1 MRNTSKTPV
10 ENTHLREEN
19 SSLITHISSL
29 ESENISLHSENTSL
43 HSENTSIKQEN
54 LELKAIATYYEEQ
67 FKLMQKRKFTASSEK
82 TDKDQLSMFD
92 DVLNEAE
99 SQSDIKA
106 PEPQTEESTYTRRKK
121 RTKEELIAN
130 LPVEEVHYELQEDE
144 LICEKCAHLLHDMG
158 TNSRDEVEIMPPKA
172 ILKKHIIHK
181 YSCRHCEKT
190 DINVK
195 IISADAPK
203 PLIKGSMATPSAL
216 SHIMTQKYMNA
227 VPLYRQEK
235 YMKSLGINLSRQTMS
250 NWIIKS
256 STYLEYI
263 YERMKEIL
271 LNQDIIHA
279 DETPVQVL
287 KEKDRTAKQKSY
299 MWLYKSGKFD
309 NKIVL
314 YDYQTSRS
322 YENPKKFLA
331 DFEGFL
337 NTDGYAAYSKLKSI
351 TQVGCLAHVRR
362 KFKDAMELLP
372 KEYHKESLAG
382 IGFTYCNKLYKIE
395 KQIKGLSLE
404 ERNEKRS
411 KISAP
416 LFEEFQKWVKVQIL
430 NSLPKSAYG
439 KAMTYANNQL
449 PKVKN
454 YLLDPRLD
462 IDNNS
467 AERSIKP
474 FVIGRKN
481 WLFSNTAKGAKASA
495 LIYSIV
501 ETAKENNLR
510 VHEYLNFILS
520 ELKDMDEYLDDD
532 LDRLMPWSVDLPD
545 GCRVLR

>member
-1 MRNTSKTPV
+1 MSNIN
-10 ENTHLREEN
+10 ELHIEN
-19 SSLITHISSL
+19 SNLRQEISSL
-29 ESENISLHSENTSL
+29 ELKIS
-43 HSENTSIKQEN
+43 SIEQEN
-54 LELKAIATYYEEQ
+54 LELQALAAYYEEQ
-67 FKLMQKRKFTASSEK
+67 FKLMQKRKFAASSEK
-82 TDKDQLSMFD
+82 TDKDQLSIFD

-99 SQSDIKA
+99 SQSDLKA
-106 PEPQTEESTYTRRKK
+106 PEPKTEEITYTRRKK
-121 RTKEELIAN
+121 RTKEDLIAN
-130 LPVEEVHYELQEDE
+130 LPVEEVHYELQEE
-144 LICEKCAHLLHDMG
+144 EMVCEKCSNSLHDMG
-158 TNSRDEVEIMPPKA
+158 TNSRDEIEIIPPKA
-172 ILKKHIIHK
+172 ILKKHITHK
-181 YSCRHCEKT
+181 YSCRYCET
-190 DINVK
+190 TGIEVK
-195 IISADAPK
+195 IISANAPK

-256 STYLEYI
+256 SRYFEPV

-287 KEKDRTAKQKSY
+287 KEENRKAKQNSF
-299 MWLYKSGKFD
+299 MWLYKSGKFE
-309 NKIVL
+309 NQIVL
-314 YDYQTSRS
+314 YDYKTSRS
-322 YENPKKFLA
+322 YENPKKFLSG
-331 DFEGFL
+331 FSGFL
-337 NTDGYAAYSKLKSI
+337 NTDGYAAYAKLKNI

-382 IGFTYCNKLYKIE
+382 IGFAYCNKLYKIE
-395 KQIKGLSLE
+395 KQIKELSLE
-404 ERNEKRS
+404 ERQKKRLEFS
-411 KISAP
+411 TP
-416 LFEEFQKWVKVQIL
+416 LFEEFQKWVKAQTL

-439 KAMTYANNQL
+439 RALNYANNQL

-454 YLLDPRLD
+454 YLLDPRID